1 MLFYKR
7 TGRQGQNK
15 VMAADSFYLF
25 SPQKRRSA
33 VVLSSP
39 HSGAYYP
46 EAFLQR
52 AILDA
57 HEIRSSED
65 AFVDQLIESGPSQG
79 IAVLAARFP
88 RAYVDL
94 NRSVQELDPAMV
106 EDVPRL
112 GLNPRV
118 ASGLGVIPRVV
129 AQGRFIQSGKM
140 TLLQAQARLAQV
152 WHPYHQQ
159 LQALLDHARLRHG
172 CAILLDMH
180 SMPREALD
188 CLERV
193 GKTRPEIVLGD
204 RFGASADSEI
214 VEQIEAIFA
223 AQGFVVGRNSPFAG
237 AYITQTY
244 GRPARQQHAVQVEI
258 DRSLYMD
265 EATITPHGGFAD
277 VQARIAAALVEVAC
291 ISGPSESL
299 AAE

>member
-1 MLFYKR
+1 
-7 TGRQGQNK
+7 
-15 VMAADSFYLF
+15 MAADSFYL
-25 SPQKRRSA
+25 SQPQNERSA

-46 EAFLQR
+46 EPFLAQ
-52 AILDA
+52 AILDQHA
-57 HEIRSSED
+57 IRSSED
-65 AFVDQLIESGPSQG
+65 AFVDQLIQSGPLQG
-79 IAVLAARFP
+79 MPVLAARFP

-94 NRSVQELDPAMV
+94 NRSVQELDPALI
-106 EDVPRL
+106 EGVPRL

-129 AQGRFIQSGKM
+129 AQGRAIQSGKIS
-140 TLLQAQARLAQV
+140 LSQAQGRLAQV

-159 LQALLDHARLRHG
+159 LQALLDHAQRRHG
-172 CAILLDMH
+172 CAILVDVH

-188 CLERV
+188 GLVQR
-193 GKTRPEIVLGD
+193 GKNRPEIVLGD
-204 RFGASADSEI
+204 RFGASADDAI
-214 VEQIEAIFA
+214 VEQIEASFV

-244 GRPARQQHAVQVEI
+244 GRPARQQHAIQIEI

-265 EATITPHGGFAD
+265 EATIVPHAGFAD
-277 VQARIAAALVEVAC
+277 VQARFAAALVEIAD
-291 ISGPSESL
+291 IGRQTKGL